1 MKRFSHRSAVFVSIL
16 GFLLLIASAIP
27 ASARNS
33 EEFEGFVLQTEGH
46 YYSAN
51 TFRTR
56 VKTAILLLKERAP
69 ADFAI
74 MRKYIVKIREYRAS
88 GANYNA
94 DVMTIDLGERTVN
107 ASMTWLTS
115 VLAHETHHIRKYK
128 ETGKKLGDAHLM
140 ADKKAALQVMIDEE
154 LECNRVQI
162 AVLEKIGAPQHEIDY
177 LKAQKGDHFDIDKDG
192 DYDWDDYQARDWE

>member
-1 MKRFSHRSAVFVSIL
+1 MFVACLSAAAQS
-16 GFLLLIASAIP
+16 
-27 ASARNS
+27 S
-33 EEFEGFVLQTEGH
+33 EKFEGFILESDGH
-46 YYSAN
+46 YYSESN
-51 TFRTR
+51 FKSR
-56 VKTAILLLKERAP
+56 VKTAILTLKERAP
-69 ADFAI
+69 DDFAI
-74 MRKYIVKIREYRAS
+74 MQKYIVKIRAFRAS

-94 DVMTIDLGERTVN
+94 AVMTIDLGAKTVN

-140 ADKKAALQVMIDEE
+140 KDKKAALQVMIDEE

-162 AVLEKIGAPQHEIDY
+162 AVLEKIGAPRFEIDY

-192 DYDWDDYQARDWE
+192 DYDWEDYQARDWE